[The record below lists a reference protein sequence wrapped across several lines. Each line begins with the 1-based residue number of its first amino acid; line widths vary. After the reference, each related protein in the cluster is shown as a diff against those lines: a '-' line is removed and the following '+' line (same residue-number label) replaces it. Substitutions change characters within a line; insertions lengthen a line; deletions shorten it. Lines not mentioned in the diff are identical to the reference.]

1 MPSLPVVEITRSGR
15 TAKFHGSWYRGGS
28 TNFIPSKPELS
39 APGGVE
45 RFVLLGWAPPAP
57 VIDKRS
63 AVLAFGSCFAA
74 HISDHL
80 HDRGYHVLG
89 RNLDLDAHIIRFG
102 EGMVNSFAIRQQ
114 LEWALAGKEMPD
126 GLWVSEHKDV
136 CPVDPAIQAQ
146 TRQIILAAD
155 AFIFTL
161 GVSEVW
167 YDKRNGEVLW
177 RAVPS
182 PLFDDSIHG
191 FRVSTTAENY
201 ENLSRIRQLIR
212 DIKPTAPIIFT
223 LSPVPLMATFR
234 PISCVTASSVSKA
247 ILRVSID
254 ELMRTFSGDSQ
265 LLYFPSYEIVKDC
278 VIDPYLDDN
287 RHPKA
292 EVVSFVME
300 TFERHYC
307 RP

>member
-1 MPSLPVVEITRSGR
+1 MPSLPPVEITRSGR
-15 TAKFHGSWYRGGS
+15 TAKFHGSWYRGSS

-39 APGGVE
+39 APDGID
-45 RFVLLGWAPPAP
+45 RFVLPGWTPNAP
-57 VIDKRS
+57 VIGKDS

-80 HDRGYHVLG
+80 YERGYNVLG
-89 RNLDLDAHIIRFG
+89 RHLDLDAHIIRFG

-114 LEWALAGKEMPD
+114 LEWALTEKEMPE
-126 GLWVSEHKDV
+126 GLWFSEHKDI
-136 CPVDPAIQAQ
+136 CPVDPATQER
-146 TRQIILAAD
+146 TRTIILSAD

-161 GVSEVW
+161 GVSEIW

-177 RAVPS
+177 RAVPAH
-182 PLFDDSIHG
+182 LFDDAVHG

-201 ENLSRIRQLIR
+201 ANLVRIRELIR
-212 DIKPTAPIIFT
+212 DVKPTAPIIFT

-234 PISCVTASSVSKA
+234 PVSCVTASSVSKA
-247 ILRVSID
+247 VLRVSID
-254 ELMRTFSGDSQ
+254 ELMRTFSDDER

-278 VIDPYLDDN
+278 IVDPYIDDN
-287 RHPKA
+287 RHPRP

-307 RP
+307 RS